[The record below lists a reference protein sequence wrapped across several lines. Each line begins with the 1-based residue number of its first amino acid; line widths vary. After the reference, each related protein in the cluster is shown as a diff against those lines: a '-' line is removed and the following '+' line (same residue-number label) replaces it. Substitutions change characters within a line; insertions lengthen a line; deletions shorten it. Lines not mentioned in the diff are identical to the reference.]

1 MKVEDI
7 DDENYTSV
15 FDLYDKDIKEHY
27 ATALKEKDVI
37 NFSTECYVRFK
48 NKITDQEQKVVF
60 TQKDMIFS
68 VNSGS
73 KLTEVNINYRISW
86 WEALSR
92 ERNTNHENKGFI
104 RLTARGIIIELL
116 FSAKDSYKATKKF

>member
-1 MKVEDI
+1 MTEHPLQSQSQIQNRDTTPTQSQK
-7 DDENYTSV
+7 
-15 FDLYDKDIKEHY
+15 DLKSWTWDRER
-27 ATALKEKDVI
+27 
-37 NFSTECYVRFK
+37 SRFK